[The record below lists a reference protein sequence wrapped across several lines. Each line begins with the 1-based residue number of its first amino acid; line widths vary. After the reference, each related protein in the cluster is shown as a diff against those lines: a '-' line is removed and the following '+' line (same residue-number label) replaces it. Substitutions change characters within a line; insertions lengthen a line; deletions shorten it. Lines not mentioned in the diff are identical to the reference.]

1 MAYRAL
7 TSPDIGIAARIPDH
21 EIRVWTPVP
30 HAPPRL
36 AACRL
41 RSRFSDALKDPAAAA
56 ARGKWLARG
65 AWLLA
70 AAEVVVAVR
79 NHVCDRLTD
88 EGAQAHGRDRPL
100 LQGPPSNLSDRERK
114 ELRALLG
121 KVEPGELAK
130 KVATSPFAG
139 RMQAPQIDGGRPGRT
154 RDGRRLPCLPA

>member
-1 MAYRAL
+1 VPRSFREAL
-7 TSPDIGIAARIPDH
+7 A
-21 EIRVWTPVP
+21 
-30 HAPPRL
+30 
-36 AACRL
+36 
-41 RSRFSDALKDPAAAA
+41 DPSAAA

-79 NHVCDRLTD
+79 NHVTHRLTPK
-88 EGAQAHGRDRPL
+88 ERQRMLQIVRSSKGR
-100 LQGPPSNLSDRERK
+100 PSNLSDRERK

-139 RMQAPQIDGGRPGRT
+139 RVRKR
-154 RDGRRLPCLPA
+154 